1 MRSVGTLLEKILAH
15 YEKKEYENAEKLAD
29 ELIAAHP
36 DFHRGQFLKA
46 VVLEET
52 GRAAEAESYYVRAG
66 NRLTLWSRLAL
77 QLHDTDPQRALRY
90 YERVSRMDPQNNL
103 IWFSMGTLYEK
114 QGRTDEARACFR
126 NLSPFREVLS
136 GIVIPL
142 GFLIIMLGGC
152 AAMIKRGDT
161 VIAAFLI
168 ASALMCL
175 LWLKRDGG
183 RAVRMLA
190 KKKNSGED
198 RRG

>member
-1 MRSVGTLLEKILAH
+1 LEKILAH
-15 YEKKEYENAEKLAD
+15 YEKKEYESAEKLVD

-36 DFHRGQFLKA
+36 AFHRGQFLKA
-46 VVLEET
+46 VILEET
-52 GRAAEAESYYVRAG
+52 GRVAEAESHYAKAG

-77 QLHDTDPQRALRY
+77 QLHDADPQRALRY

-114 QGRTDEARACFR
+114 QGRADEARACFR
-126 NLSPFREVLS
+126 NLTPFREVLS

-142 GFLIIMLGGC
+142 GFLIIMLGGS

-161 VIAAFLI
+161 VIAVFLI
-168 ASALMCL
+168 ASAVMCL

-183 RAVRMLA
+183 RAVRMIV
-190 KKKNSGED
+190 KKKLSRED
-198 RRG
+198 PRD

>member
-1 MRSVGTLLEKILAH
+1 MKSVGTLLEKSLAY

-36 DFHRGQFLKA
+36 DFHHGQFLKA
-46 VVLEET
+46 VILEET
-52 GRAAEAESYYVRAG
+52 GRASEAENHYAKAG
-66 NRLTLWSRLAL
+66 NRLTLWTRLAL

-103 IWFSMGTLYEK
+103 VWFSMGTLLEQ
-114 QGRTDEARACFR
+114 QGRTGEAGACFR
-126 NLSPFREVLS
+126 NLTPFREVLS

-142 GFLIIMLGGC
+142 GFLIIMLGGS
-152 AAMIKRGDT
+152 AAMFKRGDA
-161 VIAAFLI
+161 VIAGFLI

-190 KKKNSGED
+190 KKRRSGKD
-198 RRG
+198 HRG

>member
-1 MRSVGTLLEKILAH
+1 MRSVGTLLEKILMH
-15 YEKKEYENAEKLAD
+15 YEKKEYESAEKLAD